1 MHQIPG
7 LGLCVKILCRCK
19 RTTVVQL
26 QWNLWRLCERRSH
39 THIAFRKFRPNKN
52 YYEMLG
58 VKQSS
63 STTEIKSAY
72 YEQSK
77 KLHPDKSLGKSGTE
91 ADFVQV
97 KVAYE
102 TLSNSSLRVKYDSY
116 LASVQRSTHSFQE
129 WMAAGMHHTV
139 TYNHT
144 TEQYNTPHMSN
155 MHQGKDDEWSDFTY
169 KDFLLFLGSFSV
181 LVLIFINEKKKPAG
195 SNPFRSPM
203 QRHTYTLNK
212 EPIHFSKIVVQNQEA
227 ANVRNQ
233 VQKVDNVIRKG
244 KRRKSQDTF
253 INIETTGEVTSKDIQ
268 DLKRKLSFDPVNIN
282 NKHSYKSW
290 TSTK

>member
-7 LGLCVKILCRCK
+7 LGLCVKILCHCK
-19 RTTVVQL
+19 RTTVLQL
-26 QWNLWRLCERRSH
+26 QRSLCTLCKRGSH
-39 THIAFRKFRPNKN
+39 THIAFRKFRPNKS

-58 VKQSS
+58 IKQNS
-63 STTEIKSAY
+63 STAEIKSAY
-72 YEQSK
+72 YEQSM
-77 KLHPDKSLGKSGTE
+77 KLHPDKSLGKSETE

-97 KVAYE
+97 KLAYE

-144 TEQYNTPHMSN
+144 TKQYKTPHMSN
-155 MHQGKDDEWSDFTY
+155 MHQGKEDEWSDFTY
-169 KDFLLFLGSFSV
+169 KDALLFLGSFSV
-181 LVLIFINEKKKPAG
+181 LVLIFLNERKKPTG
-195 SNPFRSPM
+195 SNPFRSPI

-212 EPIHFSKIVVQNQEA
+212 EPIHFSKKQNQEA
-227 ANVRNQ
+227 ANVKNQ
-233 VQKVDNVIRKG
+233 IQQVDNVQHKE

-268 DLKRKLSFDPVNIN
+268 DLKKKLSFDPVNIN
-282 NKHSYKSW
+282 NEHGYKSW